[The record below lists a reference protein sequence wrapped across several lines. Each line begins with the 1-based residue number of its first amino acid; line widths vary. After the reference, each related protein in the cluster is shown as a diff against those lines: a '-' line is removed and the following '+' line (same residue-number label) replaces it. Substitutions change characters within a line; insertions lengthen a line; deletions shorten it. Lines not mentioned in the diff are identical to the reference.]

1 MGECTPYCTVHML
14 ECILFLHWASVC
26 VALEFEN
33 RKHTSNTD
41 LIMLDIT
48 DSCEDP
54 VLDY

>member
-1 MGECTPYCTVHML
+1 MECTPYCTVHML